1 MNSNENKNKKNTD
14 PQDERSKNPSH
25 PQASPEAGAAA
36 AGAIAGA
43 VAGAAMSGFGDLFS
57 QSGGEAPV
65 QPPPETPSSSA
76 PLEHGVAAS
85 VAGAFVQAAQD
96 NISPAKPTSGSASSG
111 SGTSEIHNP
120 EPEVFVGTENSPPLT
135 ENAPPLTENELSGS
149 VSVPSSLNSCS
160 APGSGPQ
167 TENAEVQFSGYRL
180 ELDSNQDGRVDEVVW
195 DINQDSFVD
204 VLGTDTNAD
213 GRITQNEIDIIHDPA
228 TLQNPEEPADP
239 SLLFVDVNQDQ
250 TPELMIMDTN
260 ADSRVDLV
268 IQNPQEDI
276 TYSGEVDANIPEDVD
291 PSQEEKFKNDLTSLD
306 DPFSDLSNWTSQT

>member
-1 MNSNENKNKKNTD
+1 MNSTENKNKKNTD
-14 PQDERSKNPSH
+14 PQDERSKYPSY

-36 AGAIAGA
+36 AGAMAGA

-57 QSGGEAPV
+57 QSGGETPV
-65 QPPPETPSSSA
+65 QPPTETPSSSA
-76 PLEHGVAAS
+76 PFEPGVAAS
-85 VAGAFVQAAQD
+85 VAGEVVEAAQD
-96 NISPAKPTSGSASSG
+96 NISPTKPTSGSASSG
-111 SGTSEIHNP
+111 SGTTEVHNP
-120 EPEVFVGTENSPPLT
+120 EPEVLVGTENTPPHT
-135 ENAPPLTENELSGS
+135 ENAFSGS
-149 VSVPSSLNSCS
+149 ASEPSGLNSC
-160 APGSGPQ
+160 ADPGSGPQ
-167 TENAEVQFSGYRL
+167 TEHAEVQFSGYRL

-213 GRITQNEIDIIHDPA
+213 GRITQNEIEIINDPA

-260 ADSRVDLV
+260 ADGQVDLV

-276 TYSGEVDANIPEDVD
+276 TYSGEVAANIPEDVD
-291 PSQEEKFKNDLTSLD
+291 PSQEEKFRNDLTSLD